1 MAWKIDEIDRKL
13 LELLRES
20 ANLPNA
26 ALGKKVNLSEPA
38 ARRRVAALVSRGVIR
53 RFTIDVE
60 EGGGVSALVFIAT
73 LPHTPAER
81 IMRQLQKEEGVGS
94 IWELSGDIDVALT
107 LSAPDIAAL
116 NKRID
121 EIRQMQGINTTKLS
135 VILKKWR

>member
-1 MAWKIDEIDRKL
+1 MAWKIDEIDRKI
-13 LELLRES
+13 LEILRES
-20 ANLPNA
+20 ANMPNA
-26 ALGKKVNLSEPA
+26 ALGKKVGLSEPA

-81 IMRQLQKEEGVGS
+81 IMRSLQKEPGVGS
-94 IWELSGDIDVALT
+94 IWELSGDIDISIT
-107 LSAPDIAAL
+107 LAAPDIAAL

>member
-13 LELLRES
+13 LEILRES

-26 ALGKKVNLSEPA
+26 ALGKKVGLSEPA
-38 ARRRVAALVSRGVIR
+38 ARRRVSALVKRGVIR

-81 IMRQLQKEEGVGS
+81 IMRQLQREPGVGS
-94 IWELSGDIDVALT
+94 IWELSGDIDIALT

-121 EIRQMQGINTTKLS
+121 EIRQMQGINATKLS